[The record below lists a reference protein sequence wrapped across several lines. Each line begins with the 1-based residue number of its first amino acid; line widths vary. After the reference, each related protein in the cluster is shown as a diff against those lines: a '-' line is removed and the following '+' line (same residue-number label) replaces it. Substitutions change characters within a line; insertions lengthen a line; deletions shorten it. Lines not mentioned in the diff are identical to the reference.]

1 MTRTPGFLIDGHLD
15 LAMNGLDGRDLT
27 LPLGILRANDPV
39 TGQTATVSFPEM
51 REAGTRVCL
60 GTLFAMPR
68 TAESPQGYVDAEGAR
83 RQALAQLDQY
93 RRWEAQGQITLLAG
107 AQAVSAHLQQEDAD
121 VPLGVVL
128 LMEGADPVRD
138 ADDLSFWV
146 EAGVRIIG
154 PAWGATRYAG
164 GTGAPGP
171 LTDAGKA
178 LVTAMRDLNL
188 TVDASHLDDAAFWD
202 VVEIGPRLIA
212 SHSNARARMARQDG
226 QPASNRH
233 LSDEMARAVA
243 ATGGVV
249 GLVYLSS
256 FIQPDW
262 KPTDARAPLQKLAD
276 HARHY
281 AELIGWD
288 RVVLGTDM
296 DGGFG
301 QQKCPAGIDRY
312 ADVPRLLDL
321 LPKAARAGV
330 AGENWARWLET
341 YL

>member
-1 MTRTPGFLIDGHLD
+1 MRQAPEFIIDGHLD
-15 LAMNGLDGRDLT
+15 LAMNGLNGRDLT
-27 LPLGILRANDPV
+27 LPLDLLRANDPV
-39 TGQTATVSFPEM
+39 AGQTATVSFPEL

-68 TAESPQGYVDAEGAR
+68 TADSPEGYEDAAAAR

-93 RRWEAQGQITLLAG
+93 RRWEDQGQITLLVG
-107 AQAVSAHLQQEDAD
+107 AQAVAAHLQQEEA
-121 VPLGVVL
+121 PLGVVL

-138 ADDLSFWV
+138 ENDLAFWV

-178 LVTAMRDLNL
+178 LVTAMRDLSL

-202 VVEIGPRLIA
+202 VVDIGPRLIA
-212 SHSNARARMARQDG
+212 SHSNARARMPRLDG

-243 ATGGVV
+243 AAGGVV

-262 KPTDARAPLQKLAD
+262 KPGDARASLESLAD

-281 AELIGWD
+281 ADLIGWD

-312 ADVPRLLDL
+312 ADVPRFLEV
-321 LPKAARAGV
+321 LPESARAGV
-330 AGENWARWLET
+330 AGGNWARWLGAC
-341 YL
+341 L

>member
-138 ADDLSFWV
+138 ADDLSF
-146 EAGVRIIG
+146 
-154 PAWGATRYAG
+154 
-164 GTGAPGP
+164 
-171 LTDAGKA
+171 
-178 LVTAMRDLNL
+178 
-188 TVDASHLDDAAFWD
+188 
-202 VVEIGPRLIA
+202 
-212 SHSNARARMARQDG
+212 
-226 QPASNRH
+226 
-233 LSDEMARAVA
+233 
-243 ATGGVV
+243 
-249 GLVYLSS
+249 
-256 FIQPDW
+256 
-262 KPTDARAPLQKLAD
+262 
-276 HARHY
+276 
-281 AELIGWD
+281 
-288 RVVLGTDM
+288 
-296 DGGFG
+296 
-301 QQKCPAGIDRY
+301 
-312 ADVPRLLDL
+312 
-321 LPKAARAGV
+321 
-330 AGENWARWLET
+330 
-341 YL
+341 